1 MPKGC
6 KCDACDDADDDPESR
21 SLFFKFVLKLKQ
33 AGVNRQ
39 VKLHQVKCA
48 LSKKEKAAGF
58 KDDYGVCDLAMEWS
72 PGLSCTIVYDK
83 SRETPDGGRMRSRS
97 KLLQCDVTVI
107 S

>member
-1 MPKGC
+1 MRC
-6 KCDACDDADDDPESR
+6 LRCRDDDPENR
-21 SLFFKFVLKLKQ
+21 SLFFKFVLKFK
-33 AGVNRQ
+33 GKS

-58 KDDYGVCDLAMEWS
+58 KDDYGVCDLAMEWL

>member
-1 MPKGC
+1 M
-6 KCDACDDADDDPESR
+6 
-21 SLFFKFVLKLKQ
+21 
-33 AGVNRQ
+33 
-39 VKLHQVKCA
+39 KCA

-58 KDDYGVCDLAMEWS
+58 KDDYGVCDLAMEWL
-72 PGLSCTIVYDK
+72 PGLSCTIEYDK